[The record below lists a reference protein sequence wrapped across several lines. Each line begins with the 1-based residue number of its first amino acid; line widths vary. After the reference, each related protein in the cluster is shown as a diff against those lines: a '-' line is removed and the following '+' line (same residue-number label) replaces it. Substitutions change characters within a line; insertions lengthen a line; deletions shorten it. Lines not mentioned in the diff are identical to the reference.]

1 MNSLYKL
8 GVIVGIIVVYVFV
21 TIGLGSFIATISDDG
36 DIDMAFCIA
45 WMIGLVAFLVLAVF
59 TLQKFGLWV

>member
-1 MNSLYKL
+1 MNDLYKL
-8 GVIVGIIVVYVFV
+8 GVIVGIMVVYAFI
-21 TIGLGSFIATISDDG
+21 TIGLGAFLASINDEG
-36 DIDMAFCIA
+36 DMGMAFFIA

>member
-1 MNSLYKL
+1 MNNLYKL
-8 GVIVGIIVVYVFV
+8 GVVAGIIVVYVFV
-21 TIGLGSFIATISDDG
+21 TIGLGTFIASINDDG

-45 WMIGLVAFLVLAVF
+45 WIIGLIAFLVLAVF